1 MATYS
6 AIHDEATQTVSWLR
20 TFAAFINNMFLN
32 CGWIQTS
39 DTGQTL
45 PSAYS
50 GATGKSQV
58 LGYMIFRMNDALQ
71 STFPVFVKVEIASS
85 SSDQGGPALW
95 FTIGTGTD
103 GVGNITGIKGT
114 RFALQTTNGEWTNVT
129 SYASGDGSRFS
140 AAIHASMQHYS
151 RIIAFTIERTKDIY
165 GDDTTEGVFIGG
177 FAGSGWQSQV
187 IPFDGSIIRD
197 VQAYPAV
204 PVPQN
209 SVMGSLAYGN
219 NVGFVPLLP
228 FGFMGPYNPA
238 MGMLFYNQP
247 DWSALNIADVN
258 VHGEVHKYLT
268 LGAASVNYI
277 GWTNVGMAIRYE

>member
-1 MATYS
+1 MSTYS
-6 AIHDEATQTVSWLR
+6 AIHDESAGATSR
-20 TFAAFINNMFLN
+20 TQSFATFVRDMFLN
-32 CGWIQTS
+32 CGWVQTS
-39 DTGQTL
+39 DTGQTA

-50 GATGKSQV
+50 GTSNTNTV
-58 LGYMIFRMNDALQ
+58 LGYMIFRMADALQ
-71 STFPVFVKVEIASS
+71 ATFPVFVKVEIASGGTVS
-85 SSDQGGPALW
+85 GPALW
-95 FTIGTGTD
+95 FTIGSGSD
-103 GVGNITGIKGT
+103 GAGNITGIKGT
-114 RFALQTTNGEWTNVT
+114 RFALKTTNAEWPSVT
-129 SYASGDGSRFS
+129 SYASGDGSRI
-140 AAIHASMQHYS
+140 AVAMHASMQHYS
-151 RIIAFTIERTKDIY
+151 RIISFTIERTKDIY

-197 VQAYPAV
+197 VQAYPVV